1 MTAPTY
7 YFQAMLVIQTAQLLA
22 IIIAVIA
29 LFNARRQIEQ
39 QKEGT
44 YVASIA
50 HFSKMYHDIMSE
62 IPKMEDAKDDEKE
75 RWWYRY
81 WDMFSAE
88 VHFHLCGYL
97 DKTLFGLWAQEL
109 ARNYQNCLHG
119 AEYMGRYSDYHGK
132 HFNRVFVEQSIIK
145 AFFVEFQI
153 CTSNLKGQQLS
164 IAINALVE
172 RTHGSLSKKTK
183 IERLRYTLKK
193 LSPCGS
199 AKH

>member
-1 MTAPTY
+1 MSAPTY
-7 YFQAMLVIQTAQLLA
+7 YYPAMLVIQTVQLLA
-22 IIIAVIA
+22 IIVAVIG
-29 LFNARRQIEQ
+29 LFNSRRQIEQ

-62 IPKMEDAKDDEKE
+62 IPKETEAHEIE

-109 ARNYQNCLHG
+109 ARNYQNVLHG
-119 AEYMGRYSDYHGK
+119 AEYMGSYSAHHGK
-132 HFNRVFVEQSIIK
+132 HFDRVFVVESIIK
-145 AFFVEFQI
+145 AFFVEFRD
-153 CTSNLKGQQLS
+153 CALKLKEQELAK
-164 IAINALVE
+164 AINALVE
-172 RTHGSLSKKTK
+172 RTHGSLGKKAK
-183 IERLRYTLKK
+183 IARIKSMLKK

-199 AKH
+199 ATK